1 MGGINIILY
10 LILLI
15 IISALI
21 LYILY
26 LQKQIKGI
34 NNQIEN
40 RIKENSIQP
49 IRVQLI
55 NKNLNS
61 LAANFNRI
69 LSIEEK
75 LRVKTIKH
83 EEKIKNMIANISHDL
98 RTPLTAVKGY
108 VQLLMKSANNKK
120 ETDMLNVSL
129 NHINELE
136 KLINSFF
143 ELSYMEIS
151 KPENNMKKINLTNL
165 VADMAADYVYQF
177 EEHNMEVIYKA
188 EKPMFIYADEENT
201 KRIVNNLIK
210 NCIGHS
216 NGNVEIDIEENEN
229 ISLSFKNPV
238 EENTDINAE
247 SLFDRF
253 YIADKS
259 RNKGSTGLGLSIV
272 KLLAEQMGGKAE
284 ASFNNNILKII
295 VQFEKYID
303 KK

>member
-1 MGGINIILY
+1 MTLD

-15 IISALI
+15 IIII
-21 LYILY
+21 LVIYILY
-26 LQKQIKGI
+26 VQKQIKTI
-34 NNQIEN
+34 NKQIDVRMSE
-40 RIKENSIQP
+40 ESGQP
-49 IRVQLI
+49 IQIQLI
-55 NKNLNS
+55 NKNLNT
-61 LAANFNRI
+61 LTADFNRI
-69 LSIEEK
+69 LDSKER
-75 LRVKTIKH
+75 LRIKTIKH
-83 EEKIKNMIANISHDL
+83 EEKIKDMIANISHDL

-108 VQLLMKSANNKK
+108 VQLLMKSVTDEK
-120 ETDMLNVSL
+120 ESEMLKVSL

-151 KPENNMKKINLTNL
+151 KPENNLKKINLTNL
-165 VADMAADYVYQF
+165 VANMAADYVYQF
-177 EEHNMEVIYKA
+177 EEHNMEVRYEV
-188 EKPMFIYADEENT
+188 EKPMFVYADEDKT

-210 NCIGHS
+210 NCISHS
-216 NGNVEIDIEENEN
+216 NGNVEINIEEDEN

-238 EENTDINAE
+238 EEHMEINAE
-247 SLFDRF
+247 NLFDRF

-284 ASFNNNILKII
+284 ASFENNALEIK